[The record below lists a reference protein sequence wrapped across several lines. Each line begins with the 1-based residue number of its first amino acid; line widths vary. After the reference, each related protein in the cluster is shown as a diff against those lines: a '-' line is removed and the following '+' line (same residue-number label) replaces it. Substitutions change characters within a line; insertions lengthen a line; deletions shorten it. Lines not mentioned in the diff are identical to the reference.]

1 MPWEVREHGTKKLM
15 GTYSTYLRA
24 VNKKNKFDN
33 DYGGYHYSVIKVD
46 KADAGTSDEEKVKK
60 LYG

>member
-1 MPWEVREHGTKKLM
+1 MPWEVREHGTEKLM
-15 GTYSTYLRA
+15 GTYGTRSRA
-24 VNKKNKFDN
+24 VNKKNKLDN
-33 DYGGYHYSVIKVD
+33 DYGGYHYSVLE

>member
-1 MPWEVREHGTKKLM
+1 MPWEVREHGTQKLM
-15 GTYSTYLRA
+15 GTYSTRSRA
-24 VNKKNKFDN
+24 VNKKNKLDN
-33 DYGGYHYSVIKVD
+33 DYGGYHYSVI